1 MANPPFIGPTG
12 PTPTPNPLNTGP
24 NPQPGTSISGAD
36 KQAAEDYLDTI
47 NDINSKSK
55 EIHNIL
61 LEQVKALKEA
71 RKESKNFYDLQDQ
84 IKKIKAE
91 RIELLKEEKSLGKE
105 LTGISQKAKDIID
118 EGFKARRKAD
128 EAQRLLNSLT
138 EQYNTSLNAGTLTY
152 EEQAK
157 LAAKI
162 ATQEQ
167 NLLNTLDKE
176 KELSK
181 LLVGNYDILNKNL
194 SDKEKQ
200 LIRNYLEVKKENEEI
215 KLQKDNGTDI
225 LKLLKAEANV
235 LEVQLTSWQKINQRV
250 DYLNDKLKSIKVI
263 SETIDWGK
271 KQLDTIGISFTAILK
286 SVLDYNKT
294 ITDAAKALGI
304 SVDGVR
310 QLAEGYEET
319 ALHSESY
326 NKAAN
331 AAFLSIKNQLVAQ
344 QELNKSL
351 GTSGLVTAQ
360 ARVDQVVLT
369 KQMGLQAEEAA
380 NLYKLGRLS
389 EKSANDV
396 AKTTAQQVIN
406 LRQQKGI
413 NLDLKQVLIDVGKV
427 SGQLSAQYKNNP
439 ELLAKAVVQAKELGL
454 TLEQTARMGDKLLD
468 FPGSIE
474 SELKAELLTGKA
486 LNLEQAR
493 YLTLMGDS
501 AGAAKELM
509 NNVGG
514 LAEFQNLNVLQQRA
528 LAEAVGMTADELS
541 NSLQQ
546 QKLLEGSAWATQAAF
561 DEAIKNADTQEEKAQ
576 ILAQIKQS
584 DNADQ
589 LLKQYEQIS
598 AQEKFNQSI
607 EKLKEM
613 LANLIDGPFGK
624 FLDGLADAV
633 SNAAVLKGIMFA
645 IGGIIAGNM
654 LKGIASFG
662 IQMAAAIAPSSA
674 VAAANI
680 ASASAL
686 TLGIGAI
693 AIIAGIVA
701 GIAALNSATGENI
714 NVSQASGGASSGINP
729 SGGAIN
735 VPPSEKERPI
745 VVEAKIQNQIAY
757 NNRTIQEQNT
767 VATMGTNNKVT

>member
-1 MANPPFIGPTG
+1 MAN
-12 PTPTPNPLNTGP
+12 
-24 NPQPGTSISGAD
+24 
-36 KQAAEDYLDTI
+36 TI
-47 NDINSKSK
+47 DPNDILQGGEALDDFNNKLDNSLDIAKK
-55 EIHNIL
+55 FHQIL
-61 LEQVKALKEA
+61 LDQVKAIKAA
-71 RKESKNFYDLQDQ
+71 RDETKNVYDLQEQ
-84 IKKIKAE
+84 
-91 RIELLKEEKSLGKE
+91 LKELRSKKYDILTKERSLEQQASAEAKKAITIIKEGFEARRKQGEE
-105 LTGISQKAKDIID
+105 LTKLAAIQAQVNTAELSTNAQSAAGQQLINTLRQKAKDQQDKIVELNQQENALSDILLENYQKQNLQLDTGDKKLVQQYLHQQKLGEEFEEYLKNHNIDLNTQQKIID
-118 EGFKARRKAD
+118 AQKA
-128 EAQRLLNSLT
+128 QMTN
-138 EQYNTSLNAGTLTY
+138 
-152 EEQAK
+152 
-157 LAAKI
+157 
-162 ATQEQ
+162 
-167 NLLNTLDKE
+167 
-176 KELSK
+176 
-181 LLVGNYDILNKNL
+181 
-194 SDKEKQ
+194 
-200 LIRNYLEVKKENEEI
+200 
-215 KLQKDNGTDI
+215 
-225 LKLLKAEANV
+225 
-235 LEVQLTSWQKINQRV
+235 WQKLNQYIDFQTKKWKEV
-250 DYLNDKLKSIKVI
+250 KVI

-271 KQLDTIGISFTAILK
+271 KQLDAIGISFTAILK
-286 SVLDYNKT
+286 GVLDYNKT
-294 ITDAAKALGI
+294 LTDAAKALGI

-310 QLAEGYEET
+310 ELAEGYEKT
-319 ALHSESY
+319 AMAGESY

-331 AAFLSIKNQLVAQ
+331 GAFLTTKNQLLAQ

-427 SGQLSAQYKNNP
+427 SGQLSTQYKNNP

-454 TLEQTARMGDKLLD
+454 TLEQTAKMGDKLLD

-546 QKLLEGSAWATQAAF
+546 QKLLEGSAWATTSAF
-561 DEAIKNADTQEEKAQ
+561 EEAIKNADTQEEKAQ

-633 SNAAVLKGIMFA
+633 SNAKVLKGIMFA

-714 NVSQASGGASSGINP
+714 NVSQASGGASSGINQT
-729 SGGAIN
+729 GGGVN